1 MDERLETRH
10 TNIQHLKRYLHKQH
24 GQHRLF
30 TLPQPKRVELVVAGP
45 PHPFHV
51 VPMPNHL
58 VDEGA
63 SGAVEERAGNEWVRL
78 GDGEGLEVDV
88 PFVEP
93 RVPLVRFQLPHLT
106 EKV

>member
-1 MDERLETRH
+1 MLVFTHKQNTH
-10 TNIQHLKRYLHKQH
+10 TDIPTSQMYLHKQH

-30 TLPQPKRVELVVAGP
+30 TLPQPKRIELVVPGP

-51 VPMPNHL
+51 VPMPDHF

-88 PFVEP
+88 SLVEP
-93 RVPLVRFQLPHLT
+93 RVPP
-106 EKV
+106 E